1 MASGSVSC
9 TSYCA
14 ASSSLSITAS
24 LNVSSG
30 AQSVSENYTKI
41 DYSFS
46 AKRNAYGFVGTTRP
60 HAGKLQ
66 VWINGSCVK
75 EVYVP
80 LTYNASGGNT
90 ECSGSGSVNVYH
102 NNDGTKSFNYQIK
115 IVQGVDDVGKINW
128 YWNGS
133 TSTSKSMTLT
143 TIPRASS
150 ISSLTSSVDV
160 DGNNSVSVSINR
172 KSSSFTHEV
181 VFQVNSNY
189 KQTYSGV
196 ETSQS
201 FVIPVTWLNA
211 IGSNSSITAT
221 CYVTTYNG
229 NSKIGDTVS
238 DTFTLKKPSPSTF
251 TCTESIECNGSN
263 SLKLNINRANVS
275 FKHKVEFNLGNY
287 NESFSNV
294 DTSKEYAPSMEWL
307 NEIPN
312 ATIGNGVVKV
322 TTYYGSIFIGE
333 NSKTFKLIVPTSVI
347 PTISDIV
354 SEIINPSTIS
364 SWGIYLQ
371 NISKCNLNVNAIGA
385 FSSTITSYVFDGIS
399 QSENTKIT
407 DVIKSSGTVSFKIY
421 AKDSRG
427 RSSKEETVSI
437 SVEPY
442 SLPSLSC
449 NMMKRCLSDG
459 TVDDEGEYIIINCS
473 FDCSSCSGKNSTNAK
488 VYTREILEGEYT
500 EKVSIISGSSV
511 VISNYDI
518 SKSYTVKI
526 VATDLVGNS
535 VSYIGIIDTS
545 SSIINI
551 LKGGRGIAFNMM
563 ASKDDTMQI
572 GYSTLEMNNGVIV
585 LNYIDEVTGNT
596 IVSLIGNKN
605 VDYINYET
613 NAPKGHYF
621 SNDVTINGCLDLTNC
636 KLRIGSNEFDAKYLL
651 YDSD

>member
-9 TSYCA
+9 ISYCA

-24 LNVSSG
+24 LNVTSG
-30 AQSVSENYTKI
+30 TQSVSENYTKI
-41 DYSFS
+41 NYSFS
-46 AKRNAYGFVGTTRP
+46 AKRNAYGFVGSTRP

-80 LTYNASGGNT
+80 LTNNASGGNT
-90 ECSGSGSVNVYH
+90 ECSGSGIVNIYH
-102 NNDGTKSFNYQIK
+102 KNDGTKSFNYQIK

-128 YWNGS
+128 YWNS
-133 TSTSKSMTLT
+133 SASNNASMTLS

-160 DGNNSVSVSINR
+160 DGNNSVFVSINR
-172 KSSSFTHEV
+172 KSSSFIHEV
-181 VFQVNSNY
+181 IFQVNSNY

-196 ETSQS
+196 ATSQS
-201 FVIPVTWLNA
+201 FTIPVTWLNA
-211 IGSNSSITAT
+211 IGNNSSVSAT

-229 NSKIGDTVS
+229 ITKIGDTVS
-238 DTFTLKKPSPSTF
+238 AIFTLKKPSPSTF

-263 SLKLNINRANVS
+263 SLKVSINRANVA
-275 FKHKVEFNLGNY
+275 FKHTIEFTFGSY
-287 NESFSNV
+287 IQSFSNI
-294 DTSKEYAPSMEWL
+294 DTSKEYAPSMEWI
-307 NEIPN
+307 NAIPN

-322 TTYYGSIFIGE
+322 TTYYGSILIGE
-333 NSKTFKLIVPTSVI
+333 NSKNFKLIVPTSVI
-347 PTISDIV
+347 PIISDVV

-364 SWGIYLQ
+364 SWGLFIQ
-371 NISKCNLNVNAIGA
+371 NISKCNLNVTASGA
-385 FSSTITSYVFDGIS
+385 YSSTITSYIFDGIL
-399 QSENTKIT
+399 QSENAKIT
-407 DVIKSSGTVSFKIY
+407 DVIKSSGIVYFKIY
-421 AKDSRG
+421 VKDSRG
-427 RSSKEETVSI
+427 RSSEEATVSI

-442 SLPSLSC
+442 LLPSLSC
-449 NMMKRCLSDG
+449 NMMKRCNSDG

-473 FDCSSCSGKNSTNAK
+473 FDCSSCSGKNSINAK

-500 EKVSIISGSSV
+500 EKVSITSGSSA

-535 VSYIGIIDTS
+535 ALYVGIIDTS

-551 LKGGRGIAFNMM
+551 LKGGKGIAFNMM

-585 LNYIDEVTGNT
+585 LNYIDGETGNM
-596 IVSLIGNKN
+596 IVSFIGNKN
-605 VDYINYET
+605 GEFINYET

-621 SNDVTINGCLDLTNC
+621 SNDVTFNGCLDLTNC

-651 YDSD
+651 YDTD

>member
-9 TSYCA
+9 ISYCA

-24 LNVSSG
+24 LNVTSG
-30 AQSVSENYTKI
+30 TQSVSENYTKI
-41 DYSFS
+41 NYSFS
-46 AKRNAYGFVGTTRP
+46 AKRNAYGFVGSTRP

-66 VWINGSCVK
+66 VWINGTCVK
-75 EVYVP
+75 EVYCP
-80 LTYNASGGNT
+80 LSNNASGGNT

-102 NNDGTKSFNYQIK
+102 NNDGTKSFKYQIK

-133 TSTSKSMTLT
+133 ASSTPSMTLS

-150 ISSLTSSVDV
+150 ISSLTSSVEV
-160 DGNNSVSVSINR
+160 DGNNYVTVNINR
-172 KSSSFTHEV
+172 KSTSFTHEV
-181 VFQVNSNY
+181 IFQVNSNY

-196 ETSQS
+196 ATSQS
-201 FVIPVTWLNA
+201 FIIPITWLNA
-211 IGSNSSITAT
+211 IGINSSISAT
-221 CYVTTYNG
+221 CSVSTYNG
-229 NSKIGDTVS
+229 STKIGDTVS
-238 DTFTLKKPSPSTF
+238 ANFTLKKPSPSTF

-263 SLKLNINRANVS
+263 SLKVSINRANGA
-275 FKHKVEFNLGNY
+275 FKHTVQYTFGSY
-287 NESFSNV
+287 TQSFSNI
-294 DTSKEYAPSMEWL
+294 DTSKEYAPSMVWI
-307 NEIPN
+307 NAIPN

-322 TTYYGSIFIGE
+322 TTYYGSILIGE
-333 NSKTFKLIVPTSVI
+333 NSKNFKLIVPTSVI
-347 PTISDIV
+347 PTISDV
-354 SEIINPSTIS
+354 VTEIINPSTIS
-364 SWGIYLQ
+364 SWDLFIQ
-371 NISKCNLNVNAIGA
+371 NISKCNLNVKAGGA
-385 FSSTITSYVFDGIS
+385 YSSTITSYVFDGIS
-399 QSENTKIT
+399 QSESSKKT
-407 DVIKSSGTVSFKIY
+407 DIIKSSGTVSFKIY
-421 AKDSRG
+421 VKDSRG
-427 RSSKEETVSI
+427 RSSEESTVSI

-449 NMMKRCLSDG
+449 NMMKRCLLDG

-473 FDCSSCSGKNSTNAK
+473 FDCSPCSGKNSINAK

-500 EKVSIISGSSV
+500 EKVSITSGSST
-511 VISNYDI
+511 VISNYDVA
-518 SKSYTVKI
+518 KSYTVKI

-535 VSYIGIIDTS
+535 AAYVGIIDTS

-585 LNYIDEVTGNT
+585 LNYIDRETGNT
-596 IVSLIGNKN
+596 IVSFIGNKN

-621 SNDVTINGCLDLTNC
+621 SNDVTLNGFLDLTNC

-651 YDSD
+651 YDTD